1 MTLRIL
7 DYLEKL
13 KNRILVGIKMEKRIR
28 CHNAISGAYF
38 DEAMSVFLGLLFDIS
53 IFMLIITIIN
63 IVI

>member
-28 CHNAISGAYF
+28 CHK
-38 DEAMSVFLGLLFDIS
+38 MSVFLGLLFDIS